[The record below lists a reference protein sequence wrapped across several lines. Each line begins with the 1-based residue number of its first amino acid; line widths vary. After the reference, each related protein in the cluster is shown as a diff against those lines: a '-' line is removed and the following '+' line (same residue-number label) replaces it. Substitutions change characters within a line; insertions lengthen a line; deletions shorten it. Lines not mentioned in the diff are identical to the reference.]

1 MLYLLFVLTFL
12 AGILFYGMS
21 PRDDKLQMDVHQAE
35 GMILSFVSQHQA
47 AKDYVYTWLGVGPVG
62 SNVLAN
68 GFLHPNF
75 ENMVWGKG
83 NDGIKPEVCDGN
95 NGVPGFNSCQNEEA
109 KQIPGFVSRVICVN
123 KCVDTAAAAAA
134 ASPCGL
140 NDEQVVDCDNVVV
153 PAGRSRRSYVITYGG
168 WQNCNGGTCT
178 RPDWWPTQGQRM
190 RKFESWRK
198 AISKRTRNS
207 ASCGFLFST
216 DDDHPTDSTW
226 CIDNGETAYER
237 DDVCQNPVPPSL
249 IGQLRE
255 AYGLPSQ
262 HYGYL
267 YDLLFCYSGF
277 KQGIPGHYASG
288 VRYFYDG
295 ISNAGPGQHTTGGN
309 WQNLAGNE
317 TMTTTLTDHPYIERD
332 SELDTEIVL
341 GASYTLTIILTYT
354 MDGGAPGNN
363 NVGAVFDIFRIPE
376 EASDT
381 EPQKIAKRIFQK
393 TNAHEQF
400 QTNFSDGTN
409 FLADACNGAT
419 KTGEGDARG
428 IISWT
433 FVVNGQKMKVY
444 ENATLTPFGTDNV
457 TTIVNTNGKQLMIGP
472 ATEGNAHIYG
482 IRYYPGAE
490 LTQEEIAQNFK
501 ADQKRFGIPDRNNGK
516 QIGHPDIDGGTIY
529 CSGACASDLRGNG
542 WQNDPR
548 MDGRPVDE
556 GGCGVAGP

>member
-75 ENMVWGKG
+75 ENMMWGKG
-83 NDGIKPEVCDGN
+83 NFGGIKPEVCDGN
-95 NGVPGFNSCQNEEA
+95 NTVPGISCRNGA
-109 KQIPGFVSRVICVN
+109 DQIPGFVSRVICVN
-123 KCVDTAAAAAA
+123 KCVDPAAAAA
-134 ASPCGL
+134 ASPCAL
-140 NDEQVVDCDNVVV
+140 NDEDVVDCDNVVV

-168 WQNCNGGTCT
+168 WQNCNDGVCT

-216 DDDHPTDSTW
+216 TDHPADNTW

-249 IGQLRE
+249 IRQLRE

-295 ISNAGPGQHTTGGN
+295 ISNAGPGQHTTGN
-309 WQNLAGNE
+309 SWQNLAGNE
-317 TMTTTLTDHPYIERD
+317 TMATTLTVNPYIEQGNAGLNTGID
-332 SELDTEIVL
+332 LD
-341 GASYTLTIILTYT
+341 ASYTLTIILTYT
-354 MDGGAPGNN
+354 RDGGAPGNN
-363 NVGAVFDIFRIPE
+363 NVGAVFDIFKIPGGAVE
-376 EASDT
+376 DT
-381 EPQKIAKRIFQK
+381 IFQK
-393 TNAHEQF
+393 TEDHEQF
-400 QTNFSDGTN
+400 QTNFTGGAN

-433 FVVNGQKMKVY
+433 FVVNGQEMQVY
-444 ENATLTPFGTDNV
+444 ENATLTPFGTTGA
-457 TTIVNTNGKQLMIGP
+457 TTIVNTNGQRLMIGP
-472 ATEGNAHIYG
+472 ATKGNAHIYG
-482 IRYYPGAE
+482 IRYYPGTQ

-501 ADQKRFGIPDRNNGK
+501 ADQKRFGIPDRNNGI
-516 QIGHPDIDGGTIY
+516 QADRY
-529 CSGACASDLRGNG
+529 CRGACASDLNGIG

-548 MDGRPVDE
+548 KEERHE
-556 GGCGVAGP
+556 CGGGGGP